1 MRASVTPTHILMP
14 YALLGK
20 QEYRWTTD
28 SRLLTPE
35 WKPGEVIVERYEIPI
50 AFDAASGHDDLQ
62 LGFSDLTT
70 GQEVIPPESLQ
81 ALKVTEAT
89 RPHADVPPDALANF
103 NAQIALLG
111 ATANGT
117 RTGASELSTITV
129 KPGETIEVWLNW
141 FTQQQVDES
150 YTVFVHLIDGN
161 NQLRAQ
167 QDYTPMGGA
176 FPTQLWIPKWIAGQ
190 SVNDPYQIKVPDDLP
205 PGDYFIEAG
214 MYGMTSQRRVPII
227 GHDGSLAGDRAILFK
242 VNALPQ

>member
-1 MRASVTPTHILMP
+1 MP
-14 YALLGK
+14 FATLGK

-35 WKPGEVIVERYEIPI
+35 WKPGEVIVERYDIPL
-50 AFDAASGHDDLQ
+50 AFDTPSGDDDLK

-70 GQEVIPPESLQ
+70 GQDVLPPASLQ
-81 ALKVTEAT
+81 ALHVTAAQRAHVDLPAET
-89 RPHADVPPDALANF
+89 VANF

-111 ATANGT
+111 ATANGV
-117 RTGASELSTITV
+117 AHSDPLPTISV

-141 FTQQQVDES
+141 LAQQQIDES

-161 NQLRAQ
+161 NQLHAQ

-190 SVNDPYQIKVPDDLP
+190 SVHDPYQIKVPDDLP
-205 PGDYFIEAG
+205 PGEYFIEAG

-227 GHDGSLAGDRAILFK
+227 GRDGHLAGDRAILFK
-242 VNALPQ
+242 VQVPLK